1 MQDALGNC
9 SSTVRTIVEKWKQ
22 LILTGSN
29 SAVEGAVSGLHCLYV
44 PYQMLI
50 SQSNFHIPVNYRQ
63 LDMLCFLACCKFTN
77 QNQYALHIRSYHYI
91 IIYIYITNAT
101 SEMCALIACHYYVSF
116 YVHTGL
122 LLIPHLSSLCVR
134 RYSSC

>member
-44 PYQMLI
+44 PYQTIDNWICCVSLI
-50 SQSNFHIPVNYRQ
+50 AGSLQ
-63 LDMLCFLACCKFTN
+63 
-77 QNQYALHIRSYHYI
+77 IRISMHYI
-91 IIYIYITNAT
+91 
-101 SEMCALIACHYYVSF
+101 
-116 YVHTGL
+116 YVHTTT
-122 LLIPHLSSLCVR
+122 
-134 RYSSC
+134 